1 MEKIKKYKE
10 IYAFITIIIGIL
22 SGAFV
27 ILHNIL
33 NKYDEIL
40 DNLKT
45 TQQMSLKSVIW
56 NDNIPLAERSSACDV
71 YLSNGYNSLTKKHSE
86 GGIIMIK
93 IIIGLVSVMIANVL
107 LGVTLAKLKQE
118 FKKEKLLSGLV
129 KYLGIV
135 LGVLLMY
142 LTGYLNPDIVVA
154 NINNVEVNL
163 MTGIEVLFISG
174 IIYYGM
180 QDLIKLKNLLGL
192 SNDITPTDE
201 GRG

>member
-1 MEKIKKYKE
+1 
-10 IYAFITIIIGIL
+10 
-22 SGAFV
+22 
-27 ILHNIL
+27 
-33 NKYDEIL
+33 
-40 DNLKT
+40 
-45 TQQMSLKSVIW
+45 
-56 NDNIPLAERSSACDV
+56 
-71 YLSNGYNSLTKKHSE
+71 
-86 GGIIMIK
+86 MIK
-93 IIIGLVSVMIANVL
+93 IIIGLVSAMLANVL

-154 NINNVEVNL
+154 NINGIKVNL
-163 MTGIEVLFISG
+163 MAGIELLFISG
-174 IIYYGM
+174 IVFYGI

-192 SNDITPTDE
+192 SNDITPIDE

>member
-1 MEKIKKYKE
+1 
-10 IYAFITIIIGIL
+10 
-22 SGAFV
+22 
-27 ILHNIL
+27 
-33 NKYDEIL
+33 
-40 DNLKT
+40 
-45 TQQMSLKSVIW
+45 
-56 NDNIPLAERSSACDV
+56 
-71 YLSNGYNSLTKKHSE
+71 
-86 GGIIMIK
+86 MIK
-93 IIIGLVSVMIANVL
+93 IIIGLVSAMLANVL

-154 NINNVEVNL
+154 NINGIKVNL
-163 MTGIEVLFISG
+163 MAGIELLFISG
-174 IIYYGM
+174 IVFYGV

-192 SNDITPTDE
+192 SNDITPIDE

>member
-1 MEKIKKYKE
+1 
-10 IYAFITIIIGIL
+10 
-22 SGAFV
+22 
-27 ILHNIL
+27 
-33 NKYDEIL
+33 
-40 DNLKT
+40 
-45 TQQMSLKSVIW
+45 
-56 NDNIPLAERSSACDV
+56 
-71 YLSNGYNSLTKKHSE
+71 
-86 GGIIMIK
+86 MIK
-93 IIIGLVSVMIANVL
+93 IVIGLISVMLANVL

-142 LTGYLNPDIVVA
+142 LAGYLNPNIIVA

-174 IIYYGM
+174 IVYYGM

>member
-1 MEKIKKYKE
+1 
-10 IYAFITIIIGIL
+10 
-22 SGAFV
+22 
-27 ILHNIL
+27 
-33 NKYDEIL
+33 
-40 DNLKT
+40 
-45 TQQMSLKSVIW
+45 
-56 NDNIPLAERSSACDV
+56 
-71 YLSNGYNSLTKKHSE
+71 
-86 GGIIMIK
+86 MIK
-93 IIIGLVSVMIANVL
+93 IVIGLISVMLANVL

-142 LTGYLNPDIVVA
+142 LAGYLNPNIIVA

-174 IIYYGM
+174 IVYYGM

-192 SNDITPTDE
+192 SSDITPTDE

>member
-1 MEKIKKYKE
+1 
-10 IYAFITIIIGIL
+10 
-22 SGAFV
+22 
-27 ILHNIL
+27 
-33 NKYDEIL
+33 
-40 DNLKT
+40 
-45 TQQMSLKSVIW
+45 
-56 NDNIPLAERSSACDV
+56 
-71 YLSNGYNSLTKKHSE
+71 
-86 GGIIMIK
+86 MIK
-93 IIIGLVSVMIANVL
+93 IIIGLVSAMLANVL

-154 NINNVEVNL
+154 NINGIKVNL
-163 MTGIEVLFISG
+163 MAGIEVLFISG
-174 IIYYGM
+174 IVYYGV

-192 SNDITPTDE
+192 SNDITPIDE

>member
-1 MEKIKKYKE
+1 
-10 IYAFITIIIGIL
+10 
-22 SGAFV
+22 
-27 ILHNIL
+27 
-33 NKYDEIL
+33 
-40 DNLKT
+40 
-45 TQQMSLKSVIW
+45 
-56 NDNIPLAERSSACDV
+56 
-71 YLSNGYNSLTKKHSE
+71 
-86 GGIIMIK
+86 MIK

-129 KYLGIV
+129 KYLGII

-142 LTGYLNPDIVVA
+142 IAGYLNPDIVVA

>member
-1 MEKIKKYKE
+1 
-10 IYAFITIIIGIL
+10 
-22 SGAFV
+22 
-27 ILHNIL
+27 
-33 NKYDEIL
+33 
-40 DNLKT
+40 
-45 TQQMSLKSVIW
+45 
-56 NDNIPLAERSSACDV
+56 
-71 YLSNGYNSLTKKHSE
+71 
-86 GGIIMIK
+86 MIK

-163 MTGIEVLFISG
+163 LYGIEVLFISG
-174 IIYYGM
+174 IIFYGM
-180 QDLIKLKNLLGL
+180 QDLIKLKDLLGL
-192 SNDITPTDE
+192 SNDITPNDS

>member
-1 MEKIKKYKE
+1 M
-10 IYAFITIIIGIL
+10 L
-22 SGAFV
+22 
-27 ILHNIL
+27 
-33 NKYDEIL
+33 
-40 DNLKT
+40 
-45 TQQMSLKSVIW
+45 
-56 NDNIPLAERSSACDV
+56 
-71 YLSNGYNSLTKKHSE
+71 
-86 GGIIMIK
+86 K
-93 IIIGLVSVMIANVL
+93 IIIGLISVMLANML

-129 KYLGIV
+129 KYLGII

-142 LTGYLNPDIVVA
+142 IAGYLNPDIVVA

>member
-1 MEKIKKYKE
+1 
-10 IYAFITIIIGIL
+10 
-22 SGAFV
+22 
-27 ILHNIL
+27 
-33 NKYDEIL
+33 
-40 DNLKT
+40 
-45 TQQMSLKSVIW
+45 
-56 NDNIPLAERSSACDV
+56 
-71 YLSNGYNSLTKKHSE
+71 
-86 GGIIMIK
+86 MIK
-93 IIIGLVSVMIANVL
+93 IIIGLVSAMLANVL

-154 NINNVEVNL
+154 NINGIKVNL
-163 MTGIEVLFISG
+163 MAGIELLFISG
-174 IIYYGM
+174 IVFYGM

-192 SNDITPTDE
+192 SNDITPIDE

>member
-1 MEKIKKYKE
+1 
-10 IYAFITIIIGIL
+10 
-22 SGAFV
+22 
-27 ILHNIL
+27 
-33 NKYDEIL
+33 
-40 DNLKT
+40 
-45 TQQMSLKSVIW
+45 
-56 NDNIPLAERSSACDV
+56 
-71 YLSNGYNSLTKKHSE
+71 
-86 GGIIMIK
+86 MIK
-93 IIIGLVSVMIANVL
+93 IIIGLISIMLANVL

-142 LTGYLNPDIVVA
+142 LAGYLNPNIIVA

-174 IIYYGM
+174 IVYYGM

-192 SNDITPTDE
+192 SNDITPIDE

>member
-1 MEKIKKYKE
+1 
-10 IYAFITIIIGIL
+10 
-22 SGAFV
+22 
-27 ILHNIL
+27 
-33 NKYDEIL
+33 
-40 DNLKT
+40 
-45 TQQMSLKSVIW
+45 
-56 NDNIPLAERSSACDV
+56 
-71 YLSNGYNSLTKKHSE
+71 
-86 GGIIMIK
+86 MIK
-93 IIIGLVSVMIANVL
+93 IIIDLVSAMLANVL

-154 NINNVEVNL
+154 NINGIKVNL
-163 MTGIEVLFISG
+163 MAGIELLFISG
-174 IIYYGM
+174 IVFYGM

-192 SNDITPTDE
+192 SNDITPIDE